1 MLRML
6 LLGLFIPFG
15 VGVLAAMELRTPP
28 RNAET
33 VVEPIITARAETR
46 ESASD
51 SQGALAKAD
60 RLDIVAANN
69 ETPAA
74 PAIVSERPS
83 RPEAA
88 AVRPSEA
95 PRAVKRHRHDPKPK
109 KVAAAVP
116 RSKPKAADTKRT
128 KTPAQTKSADSTD
141 SCRLSAFGGLRKALN
156 WGGCEI

>member
-1 MLRML
+1 ML

-109 KVAAAVP
+109 KVTTAAAP
-116 RSKPKAADTKRT
+116 KSKPKKADVKRT
-128 KTPAQTKSADSTD
+128 TTSERRKTTD
-141 SCRLSAFGGLRKALN
+141 NTEPCRLSAFGGLLKAL
-156 WGGCEI
+156 GSADCEI